1 MITDVSA
8 VRTHVPARDD
18 TSSEVIS
25 VSLFKVH
32 FVRHSG
38 VSLCLCVVSLSWIDD
53 DWSSAFVL
61 LGHSSVSGSMFPVS
75 LSSASPV
82 EVRPLSIPMCPL
94 SLCASSLWLFALSSV
109 RFICLKS
116 LSLSCVSCFI
126 LKVPGPVCYVTL
138 LWCLPSVL
146 CAL

>member
-8 VRTHVPARDD
+8 VIAEKHVPARDD
-18 TSSEVIS
+18 TSSEVVIS
-25 VSLFKVH
+25 VRLFKVH
-32 FVRHSG
+32 FV
-38 VSLCLCVVSLSWIDD
+38 SLCCEVCPGFMMT
-53 DWSSAFVL
+53 FVL
-61 LGHSSVSGSMFPVS
+61 LGHSSVSMFPVS

-82 EVRPLSIPMCPL
+82 EVRPLSVPMCPL

>member
-8 VRTHVPARDD
+8 VKPKKHVPARDD
-18 TSSEVIS
+18 TSSEVVIS
-25 VSLFKVH
+25 VRLFKVH
-32 FVRHSG
+32 FV
-38 VSLCLCVVSLSWIDD
+38 VTLCCEVCPGFMMTGAPPLCC
-53 DWSSAFVL
+53 
-61 LGHSSVSGSMFPVS
+61 LGHSSVSMFPVS

-82 EVRPLSIPMCPL
+82 EVRPLSVPMCPL
-94 SLCASSLWLFALSSV
+94 SLCASSLWLFTLSSV

-138 LWCLPSVL
+138 LWCLPCVL

>member
-8 VRTHVPARDD
+8 VKAEKHVPARDD
-18 TSSEVIS
+18 TSSEVVIS
-25 VSLFKVH
+25 VRLFKVH
-32 FVRHSG
+32 FV
-38 VSLCLCVVSLSWIDD
+38 SLCCEVCPGFMMT
-53 DWSSAFVL
+53 FVL
-61 LGHSSVSGSMFPVS
+61 LGHSSVSMFPVS

-82 EVRPLSIPMCPL
+82 EVRPLSVPMCPL

-109 RFICLKS
+109 RFICLKSRS

-138 LWCLPSVL
+138 LWCLPCVL

>member
-8 VRTHVPARDD
+8 VKAEKHVPARDD
-18 TSSEVIS
+18 TSAEVVIS
-25 VSLFKVH
+25 VRLFKVH
-32 FVRHSG
+32 FV
-38 VSLCLCVVSLSWIDD
+38 SLCCEVCPGFMMT
-53 DWSSAFVL
+53 FVL
-61 LGHSSVSGSMFPVS
+61 LGHSSVSMFPVS

-82 EVRPLSIPMCPL
+82 EVRPLSVPMCPL

-138 LWCLPSVL
+138 LWCLPCVL

>member
-8 VRTHVPARDD
+8 VKAEKHVPARDD
-18 TSSEVIS
+18 TSSEVVIS
-25 VSLFKVH
+25 VRLFKVH
-32 FVRHSG
+32 FV
-38 VSLCLCVVSLSWIDD
+38 VTLCCEVCPGFMMTGAPPLCC
-53 DWSSAFVL
+53 
-61 LGHSSVSGSMFPVS
+61 LGHSSVSMFPVS

-82 EVRPLSIPMCPL
+82 EVRPLSVPMCPL

>member
-8 VRTHVPARDD
+8 VKPKKHVPARDD
-18 TSSEVIS
+18 TSSEVVIS
-25 VSLFKVH
+25 VRLFKVH
-32 FVRHSG
+32 FV
-38 VSLCLCVVSLSWIDD
+38 VTLCCEVCPGFMMT
-53 DWSSAFVL
+53 FVL
-61 LGHSSVSGSMFPVS
+61 LGHSSVSMFPVS

-82 EVRPLSIPMCPL
+82 EVRPLSVPMCPL

-138 LWCLPSVL
+138 LWCLPCVL

>member
-8 VRTHVPARDD
+8 VKPKKHVPACDD
-18 TSSEVIS
+18 TSAEVVIS
-25 VSLFKVH
+25 VRLFKVH
-32 FVRHSG
+32 FV
-38 VSLCLCVVSLSWIDD
+38 SLCCEVCPGFMMT
-53 DWSSAFVL
+53 FVL
-61 LGHSSVSGSMFPVS
+61 LGHSSVSMFPVS

-82 EVRPLSIPMCPL
+82 EVRPLSVPMCPL

>member
-1 MITDVSA
+1 MT
-8 VRTHVPARDD
+8 
-18 TSSEVIS
+18 
-25 VSLFKVH
+25 
-32 FVRHSG
+32 
-38 VSLCLCVVSLSWIDD
+38 
-53 DWSSAFVL
+53 FVL
-61 LGHSSVSGSMFPVS
+61 LGHSSVSMFPVS

-82 EVRPLSIPMCPL
+82 EVRPLSVPMCPL